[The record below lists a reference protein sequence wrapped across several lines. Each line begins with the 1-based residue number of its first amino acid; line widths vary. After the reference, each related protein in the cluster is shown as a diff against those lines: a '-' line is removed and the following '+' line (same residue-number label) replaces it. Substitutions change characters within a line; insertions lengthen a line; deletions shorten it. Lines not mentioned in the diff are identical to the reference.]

1 MFIMHTGYGI
11 CHTYPMNFALRKDV
25 FFMIQSL
32 SCYRIFYTVA
42 KTGNIS
48 KAAKELYISQPAIS
62 KSIQKLE
69 ESMNCEL
76 FRRSSRGVSLTEE
89 GELLYSH
96 VKVAFETLAL
106 GEDRLRNSIE
116 LGVGHLKIGVSSTLC
131 KYMLLPYLKE
141 FIKLYPHINIS
152 ITCQS
157 TNDTLK
163 LLEENKIDVGLIGKP
178 ESLKN
183 IDFYY
188 LAEIKDIFVATKDYL
203 RNLKAR
209 GVKDDRI
216 LQSSTIMLLDK
227 NNMTRQYI
235 DDYLQEN
242 HIVVQDSIDIS
253 SMDLLIEFAK
263 ISVGVACVI
272 REFVKKE
279 LADGSLIEIPLGF
292 PIHKREVG
300 FAYKKSVKP
309 SKSLELFV
317 DFYKSHELLHS

>member
-1 MFIMHTGYGI
+1 
-11 CHTYPMNFALRKDV
+11 
-25 FFMIQSL
+25 MIQSL

-42 KTGNIS
+42 KTKNIS

-76 FRRSSRGVSLTEE
+76 FRRSSRGVMLTEE

-96 VKVAFETLAL
+96 VKVAFETLEL
-106 GEDRLRNSIE
+106 GEDKLRNSIE

-131 KYMLLPYLKE
+131 KYMLLPYLKD
-141 FIKLYPHINIS
+141 FIKQYPHINIS

-178 ESLKN
+178 DNIRS
-183 IDFYY
+183 IDFYE
-188 LAEIKDIFVATKDYL
+188 LAEIEDIFVATSDYL
-203 RNLKAR
+203 YNLRNR
-209 GVKDDRI
+209 GIDDTMI
-216 LQSSTIMLLDK
+216 LQNSTLMLLDK
-227 NNMTRQYI
+227 SNMTRQYI

-242 HIVVQDSIDIS
+242 HILVGDSIDVS
-253 SMDLLIEFAK
+253 SMDLLIEFSK
-263 ISVGVACVI
+263 ISLGVACVI
-272 REFVKKE
+272 KGFVSKE
-279 LADGSLIEIPLGF
+279 LKEGSLVEIPLGF
-292 PIHKREVG
+292 PIHMRAVG
-300 FAYKKSVKP
+300 FAYKRNMKP

-317 DFYKSHELLHS
+317 DFYKSKRP